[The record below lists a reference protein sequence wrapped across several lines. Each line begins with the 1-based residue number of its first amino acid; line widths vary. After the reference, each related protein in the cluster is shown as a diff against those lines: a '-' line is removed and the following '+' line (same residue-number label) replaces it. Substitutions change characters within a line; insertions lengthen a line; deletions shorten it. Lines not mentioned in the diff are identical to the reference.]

1 MFRVLMGMI
10 MAVLCLAFPE
20 DPARGEVR
28 PGSREILAIAR
39 GLAEVDSLLGAG
51 DPGQAVLV
59 GSALHDR
66 WSGDPLYGWQIAGRL
81 GLALSRAGRNEEAVP
96 LLETAVLG
104 NPVDARLHRN
114 LAFSLRS
121 LGRRG
126 RALTEYQTV
135 VDLAPADASA
145 RLEYGHTLMEF
156 GDLRRAGEEFLLADR
171 LCGGCPEAKAAL
183 ANVAIAR
190 EDWPAAVGPL
200 GELWLRQGD
209 PGLRKR
215 LASALFHAGR
225 PDSVIGLLGG
235 IGLADLD
242 GDECRL
248 LVQAEE
254 ALGIDA
260 AQSLR
265 LIHAATGNRP
275 LPAGLLADG
284 VFWAKVANNLL
295 AAGEPAGALEAAD
308 RSVSLDPDNAI
319 YRNNRVAIL
328 LELGRESE
336 AREEWARV
344 LALDPGL
351 AGKEPSR

>member
-1 MFRVLMGMI
+1 MSRILMAMIVTVLS
-10 MAVLCLAFPE
+10 LALPG
-20 DPARGEVR
+20 DLARAAERPDAREVA
-28 PGSREILAIAR
+28 AIVG
-39 GLAEVDSLLGAG
+39 GLAEVDSLLAAD
-51 DPGQAVLV
+51 DPDRAVLV

-104 NPVDARLHRN
+104 NPGDARLHRN
-114 LAFSLRS
+114 LAFGLRS

-156 GDLRRAGEEFLLADR
+156 GDLRRAADEFLLADR
-171 LCGGCPEAKAAL
+171 LCGGCPEATAAL
-183 ANVAIAR
+183 ATVAIAR
-190 EDWPAAVGPL
+190 EDWAAAVGPL
-200 GELWLRQGD
+200 GDLWRRQGD

-215 LASALFHAGR
+215 LAVALFRTGR
-225 PDSVIGLLGG
+225 PDSVIGLLGAVD
-235 IGLADLD
+235 LADLD

-248 LVQAEE
+248 LVQSEE
-254 ALGIDA
+254 ALGNDGV
-260 AQSLR
+260 QSR
-265 LIHAATGNRP
+265 RMIHAATGNRS

-284 VFWAKVANNLL
+284 VFWAKVAGNLL
-295 AAGEPAGALEAAD
+295 AAGDPAGALEAAD
-308 RSVSLDPDNAI
+308 RSVTLEPDNAI

-351 AGKEPSR
+351 AGKEPRR